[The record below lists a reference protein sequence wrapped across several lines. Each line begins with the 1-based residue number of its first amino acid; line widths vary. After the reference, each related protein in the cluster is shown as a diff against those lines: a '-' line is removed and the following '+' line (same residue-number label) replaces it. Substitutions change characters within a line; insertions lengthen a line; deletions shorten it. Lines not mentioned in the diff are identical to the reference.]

1 MTRSLPALAEP
12 KSEKPQ
18 RRHGSAPPRL
28 PDTQMRTRPRV
39 IIVDDDEDT
48 REMYACSM
56 QAAGWLV
63 EAVAD
68 GEEVLFVA
76 PSFAPDVIVMDLR
89 LPGIGGLEATRR
101 LKTNARTSHIPIV
114 ACSGL
119 DRFQVETPARRAG
132 CEEFVAKPCLPERL
146 RAVLER
152 VLSRRSGSPR

>member
-132 CEEFVAKPCLPERL
+132 CEEFVAKPCPPTQL
-146 RAVLER
+146 RALLVDLVAGR
-152 VLSRRSGSPR
+152 RRSST